1 MTGFGLYPLANEG
14 APIHPD
20 VSVARPELLIDDEY
34 QKMLSA
40 YRDYYLL
47 HYRVHPYPVGNKN
60 EKAFRLSLR
69 VLQDRSLP
77 RSRFNDRLTAQS
89 PRA

>member
-1 MTGFGLYPLANEG
+1 MTGFGLVPLVNEG

-20 VSVARPELLIDDEY
+20 VSVARPELLSDDEY

-47 HYRVHPYPVGNKN
+47 EEEANKIMQ
-60 EKAFRLSLR
+60 S
-69 VLQDRSLP
+69 RS
-77 RSRFNDRLTAQS
+77 TQ
-89 PRA
+89 

>member
-40 YRDYYLL
+40 YHDYYCLEEAD
-47 HYRVHPYPVGNKN
+47 KTM
-60 EKAFRLSLR
+60 
-69 VLQDRSLP
+69 Q
-77 RSRFNDRLTAQS
+77 SRITK
-89 PRA
+89 